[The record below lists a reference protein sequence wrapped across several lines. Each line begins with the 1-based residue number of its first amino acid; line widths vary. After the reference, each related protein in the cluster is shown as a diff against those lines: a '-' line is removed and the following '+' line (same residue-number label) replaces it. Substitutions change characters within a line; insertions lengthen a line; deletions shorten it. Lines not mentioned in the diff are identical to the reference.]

1 MRWGIGIAAAA
12 VALSAPAAAG
22 AAELRLG
29 MSFKYL
35 TNAPQVTEPLTA
47 SAPSLDIASLN
58 LRWQHR
64 AAQLPGDPAR

>member
-12 VALSAPAAAG
+12 VALAAPAAAG

-35 TNAPQVTEPLTA
+35 TNAPEVTEPLTA
-47 SAPSLDIASLN
+47 SAPVARRRLAQPAVAD
-58 LRWQHR
+58 R